1 MNQDCVPITK
11 CPMTKQLNML
21 IQFSSNEDQKKALK
35 EFINSMICGKPSA
48 ETVCCDNSEGKGGF
62 FELFTFSNRIYDFQ
76 HNVLVHFVLLS
87 ECLTPSDCPNGGNNF
102 VCHAN
107 KCECQSPKF
116 LVADKC
122 VGKL

>member
-1 MNQDCVPITK
+1 M
-11 CPMTKQLNML
+11 
-21 IQFSSNEDQKKALK
+21 S
-35 EFINSMICGKPSA
+35 CGEPSA
-48 ETVCCDNSEGKGGF
+48 ETVCCDNSEGKCGF
-62 FELFTFSNRIYDFQ
+62 FVLSTFFWQNTKFSKKYLGSFSHWICI
-76 HNVLVHFVLLS
+76 LLS

-116 LVADKC
+116 LEADKC